1 MKRKKKYYYVNLTR
15 EELRI
20 LWEGMLWFRNQVL
33 RDGGPTEDIDGL
45 LLRIMKR

>member
-1 MKRKKKYYYVNLTR
+1 MNRKKRYYYVNLTR
-15 EELRI
+15 DELRI
-20 LWEGMLWFRNQVL
+20 LREGMLWFRNQVL